1 MIRELEKK
9 LGDFSNY
16 CREEEIE
23 KAYQKAK
30 EAIEKFETVLN
41 KKMLDTVDG
50 QGFKGSGKHDT
61 YESSIDGGYGGSST
75 HKTYTSSMD
84 GCYRSSGK
92 QETYSLAMEGG
103 YSGSGKQET
112 SRFVTDEGYS
122 GSGKQETSSLATDG
136 GYSGSDKPRST
147 REEMSYGGTVARKN
161 LQSRNLLRQL
171 NYGKG

>member
-30 EAIEKFETVLN
+30 EAIEEFETGLN
-41 KKMLDTVDG
+41 RAKKMLDTVDG

-92 QETYSLAMEGG
+92 QETSSLAMEG
-103 YSGSGKQET
+103 
-112 SRFVTDEGYS
+112 GYS

-147 REEMSYGGTVARKN
+147 REEMSYGGSGTQEPTKQKSAKAAELWKGLTKKN
-161 LQSRNLLRQL
+161 
-171 NYGKG
+171 K